1 MSRWSLEEGN
11 MVTPKQE
18 EILGF
23 LKQVDA
29 GRWEKTDEVPEGGLL
44 TGLIESVNRGP
55 APTPVPCTLDDLT
68 LLRDAHHVVEGDAPG
83 TFILSGEETAE

>member
-1 MSRWSLEEGN
+1 MA
-11 MVTPKQE
+11 TPKQE

-23 LKQVDA
+23 LRQVDA

-55 APTPVPCTLDDLT
+55 APPPVPCELRELQA
-68 LLRDAHHVVEGDAPG
+68 LRDAHHIMDGDTPG
-83 TFILSGEETAE
+83 TFILSGAETAE